1 MMFTDPTGLS
11 EEDYQTA
18 VQNARNQY
26 DLQLAMDNR
35 EALTRYGKYSWEITN
50 SEYVVASEERR
61 RQDQESRQLQNR
73 KDHFNKMQQVDESIE
88 NKKLGTMLEIGFSM
102 CPILPQLAETK
113 FEEDM
118 GIDPSGLTLA
128 FRLLKTFGDYE
139 LIGQVLKTFTAMP
152 AVEKVAGGALAD
164 ASSAA
169 FQAADDIAGWYPKVK
184 HLLSGAGSKARFA
197 TDSADEVRALVQ
209 EGLRSPNAVF
219 APNPNLEGT
228 FRVITDMGRA
238 IGIKGQQ
245 FLRTIVGADG
255 KVINSFPVNGL

>member
-1 MMFTDPTGLS
+1 VVIEKRERPLEFTDPTGLEYRGCGNADINGIS
-11 EEDYQTA
+11 VGVKVKDGGDIQDRIRPLDPLEPNPSFELDNKSSAIACGFA
-18 VQNARNQY
+18 VGGFV
-26 DLQLAMDNR
+26 LGGVVGELL
-35 EALTRYGKYSWEITN
+35 EG
-50 SEYVVASEERR
+50 VVARIGVRAAS
-61 RQDQESRQLQNR
+61 
-73 KDHFNKMQQVDESIE
+73 K
-88 NKKLGTMLEIGFSM
+88 GTS
-102 CPILPQLAETK
+102 
-113 FEEDM
+113 
-118 GIDPSGLTLA
+118 S
-128 FRLLKTFGDYE
+128 
-139 LIGQVLKTFTAMP
+139 
-152 AVEKVAGGALAD
+152 ALAD

-209 EGLRSPNAVF
+209 EGLRSPNAIF